1 MVTPHPSASCHVEKR
16 GFRFTNGSCATVADQ
31 FENTEAQSQYLADKA
46 QFDGSVYGSQ

>member
-16 GFRFTNGSCATVADQ
+16 EFHFADGSCTTVVDQ

-46 QFDGSVYGSQ
+46 QFDGRVYGSQ